1 MNKTKLL
8 EIAQAL
14 DLVGLKAVSCPNTFI
29 VN

>member
-14 DLVGLKAVSCPNTFI
+14 NLGTIDDNPILGYTVCD
-29 VN
+29 